1 MFEQNTSNSL
11 KEFLYEY
18 KTSFNLKEITKKESF
33 VKMEKDKRGN
43 DK

>member
-18 KTSFNLKEITKKESF
+18 KNKHELKGDHK
-33 VKMEKDKRGN
+33 KMEKDERGN